1 MWLFFEGDANVT
13 STDAAE
19 TPVGSTSAYNADAP
33 LEQLTSLKQAYQNF
47 VASLT
52 DAKTVVQNVNKS
64 MTEMEG
70 SALALQRSM
79 GGVVMGAEQFRQKL
93 ISSYHANLDIGVSF
107 KDTLESVEGIAAGMG
122 RMVNPS
128 EEVITNML
136 VLSKS
141 TGMAAKDIGGM
152 VTDLVRFGGTQL
164 EATKKIETLSKSA
177 RAAGLNA
184 ASFVKN
190 IQSDLKKV
198 SGFGFKSG
206 VDGLSKMVKQAMLLR
221 TTVQAIGTQEVQNT
235 ALDPEGAIQLA
246 ADFQMLGGAV
256 GKLADP
262 FQLMYMAQNDV
273 EGLQK
278 ELVNSTKAAMSFNK
292 ETGNFDVSTEDMY
305 RLRQQAK
312 LTGANLEDLVNTGR
326 EAAKLDYLK
335 EKFDLGGLDEDTQNL
350 VAGLAE
356 IGEGGKVSI
365 DIPGFKKLEADT
377 ADGLKAQLQSA
388 DAQKA
393 LKDYQDKAAMNE
405 KDLAIAQQTIS
416 EKQAIDVNIIKE
428 AVLKSM
434 SQDQQKELLAS
445 IKKSNEDVGK
455 AMTTV
460 ANTSATVTGP
470 LVTDANTATSKGAE
484 AFAKGVKVSDDLL
497 KNAFKNISLEDSDV
511 VDNGSDDNLDP
522 DNDTGLEDGFMD
534 KGTPKFIKSGKNK
547 LLPSIDDQILV
558 APNITDYISKSQKLN
573 EMTGSLT
580 DMMGGGKVGGAID
593 ININVGGAVTGDR
606 NADVSKIFN
615 DPKVQKQI
623 MDTVLYKLDAYKRQ
637 QGVLK

>member
-1 MWLFFEGDANVT
+1 MWLFFEGDGNVT
-13 STDAAE
+13 SNDAAE
-19 TPVGSTSAYNADAP
+19 TPIGSTSAYNADAP
-33 LEQLTSLKQAYQNF
+33 LEQLESLKQAYQNF
-47 VASLT
+47 VASIT
-52 DAKTVVQNVNKS
+52 NAKTVVQNVNKS

-184 ASFVKN
+184 ASFVKS
-190 IQSDLKKV
+190 IQTDLKKV

-326 EAAKLDYLK
+326 EAAKLDYLRD
-335 EKFDLGGLDEDTQNL
+335 KFDLKGLDEDTQNL

-393 LKDYQDKAAMNE
+393 LKDYQDKAAMTE

-445 IKKSNEDVGK
+445 IKKSNEDVGQ
-455 AMTTV
+455 AMTTI
-460 ANTSATVTGP
+460 ANSSATVTGP
-470 LVTDANTATSKGAE
+470 LVTGANTATSTGAKN
-484 AFAKGVKVSDDLL
+484 FAEGVKVSDNLL
-497 KNAFKNISLEDSDV
+497 KNAFENISLESDV

-593 ININVGGAVTGDR
+593 ININVGGSVTGDR

>member
-1 MWLFFEGDANVT
+1 MWLFFEGDGNVT
-13 STDAAE
+13 SNDAAE
-19 TPVGSTSAYNADAP
+19 TPIGSTSAYNADAP
-33 LEQLTSLKQAYQNF
+33 LEQLESLKQAYQNF
-47 VASLT
+47 VASIT
-52 DAKTVVQNVNKS
+52 NAKTVVQNVNKS

-184 ASFVKN
+184 ASFVKS
-190 IQSDLKKV
+190 IQTDLKKV

-221 TTVQAIGTQEVQNT
+221 TTVQAIGAQEVQNT

-326 EAAKLDYLK
+326 EAAKLDYLRD
-335 EKFDLGGLDEDTQNL
+335 KFDLKGLDEDTQNL

-393 LKDYQDKAAMNE
+393 LKDYQDKAAMTE

-445 IKKSNEDVGK
+445 IKKSNEDVGQ
-455 AMTTV
+455 AMTTI
-460 ANTSATVTGP
+460 ANSSATVTGP
-470 LVTDANTATSKGAE
+470 LVTGANTATSTGAKN
-484 AFAKGVKVSDDLL
+484 FAEGVKVSDNLL
-497 KNAFKNISLEDSDV
+497 KNAFENISLESDV
-511 VDNGSDDNLDP
+511 VDNGNDDNLDP

-593 ININVGGAVTGDR
+593 ININVGGSVTGDR

>member
-1 MWLFFEGDANVT
+1 
-13 STDAAE
+13 
-19 TPVGSTSAYNADAP
+19 
-33 LEQLTSLKQAYQNF
+33 
-47 VASLT
+47 
-52 DAKTVVQNVNKS
+52 
-64 MTEMEG
+64 
-70 SALALQRSM
+70 
-79 GGVVMGAEQFRQKL
+79 
-93 ISSYHANLDIGVSF
+93 
-107 KDTLESVEGIAAGMG
+107 
-122 RMVNPS
+122 
-128 EEVITNML
+128 
-136 VLSKS
+136 
-141 TGMAAKDIGGM
+141 
-152 VTDLVRFGGTQL
+152 
-164 EATKKIETLSKSA
+164 
-177 RAAGLNA
+177 
-184 ASFVKN
+184 
-190 IQSDLKKV
+190 
-198 SGFGFKSG
+198 
-206 VDGLSKMVKQAMLLR
+206 
-221 TTVQAIGTQEVQNT
+221 
-235 ALDPEGAIQLA
+235 
-246 ADFQMLGGAV
+246 
-256 GKLADP
+256 
-262 FQLMYMAQNDV
+262 
-273 EGLQK
+273 
-278 ELVNSTKAAMSFNK
+278 
-292 ETGNFDVSTEDMY
+292 MY

-326 EAAKLDYLK
+326 EAAKLDYLRD
-335 EKFDLGGLDEDTQNL
+335 KFDLKGLDEDTQNL

-393 LKDYQDKAAMNE
+393 LKDYQDKAAMTE

-445 IKKSNEDVGK
+445 IKKSNEDVGQ
-455 AMTTV
+455 AMTTI
-460 ANTSATVTGP
+460 ANSSATVTGP
-470 LVTDANTATSKGAE
+470 LVTGANTATSTGAKN
-484 AFAKGVKVSDDLL
+484 FAEGVKVSDNLL
-497 KNAFKNISLEDSDV
+497 KNAFENISLESDV

-593 ININVGGAVTGDR
+593 ININVGGSVTGDR

>member
-1 MWLFFEGDANVT
+1 MEQEALIAAAQEKKAKAQIAYEERLLEIDRQKPSRFYTGGLTFESLQASARLVAQKDLEKATEGVNAVIEKATLEADKYAGVIGAGNKILQAQIDLENKNKAAKEATASAIEKQKQEYLKLLDSQNQAIKNYGRINEAEAEVSAGIVDRAKEFVSEAQKLLKERQDFFNKTKSELGKETDKLLFEIIPT
-13 STDAAE
+13 T
-19 TPVGSTSAYNADAP
+19 
-33 LEQLTSLKQAYQNF
+33 EQLQEIDDVYTQLFGVLERQLLK
-47 VASLT
+47 S
-52 DAKTVVQNVNKS
+52 
-64 MTEMEG
+64 
-70 SALALQRSM
+70 
-79 GGVVMGAEQFRQKL
+79 
-93 ISSYHANLDIGVSF
+93 
-107 KDTLESVEGIAAGMG
+107 
-122 RMVNPS
+122 
-128 EEVITNML
+128 
-136 VLSKS
+136 
-141 TGMAAKDIGGM
+141 
-152 VTDLVRFGGTQL
+152 GTQ
-164 EATKKIETLSKSA
+164 
-177 RAAGLNA
+177 
-184 ASFVKN
+184 V
-190 IQSDLKKV
+190 
-198 SGFGFKSG
+198 
-206 VDGLSKMVKQAMLLR
+206 
-221 TTVQAIGTQEVQNT
+221 
-235 ALDPEGAIQLA
+235 LD
-246 ADFQMLGGAV
+246 
-256 GKLADP
+256 
-262 FQLMYMAQNDV
+262 
-273 EGLQK
+273 
-278 ELVNSTKAAMSFNK
+278 
-292 ETGNFDVSTEDMY
+292 ETGNSVKF
-305 RLRQQAK
+305 
-312 LTGANLEDLVNTGR
+312 NLDFIKEQYIAYY
-326 EAAKLDYLK
+326 EAIAQTA
-335 EKFDLGGLDEDTQNL
+335 EK
-350 VAGLAE
+350 AG
-356 IGEGGKVSI
+356 
-365 DIPGFKKLEADT
+365 KKLEADT

-460 ANTSATVTGP
+460 ANSSATVTGP
-470 LVTDANTATSKGAE
+470 LVTDANTATSTGAK
-484 AFAKGVKVSDDLL
+484 AFADGVKVSDDLL
-497 KNAFKNISLEDSDV
+497 KNAFKNISLESDV
-511 VDNGSDDNLDP
+511 VDNGNDDNLDP
-522 DNDTGLEDGFMD
+522 DNDTGLEDGFID